1 MRESTS
7 RTGGIFTVV
16 LGAGLARRMGRQ
28 KLLLP
33 MPDGRPILRATIDA
47 ACGTSAAGVLLVIGE
62 DGEKLAEAVAGA
74 PVTVLRNPRAS
85 EGQSTSLHVA
95 VAALIHLRASAGVF
109 MLADQP
115 EISPE
120 SLQAVMQSYEE
131 SRAPIVQAQ
140 YRDGFGHPVLFSSDL
155 YDALLTVVGDAG
167 GRRVIRDHQHLRH
180 AVAVGGLTPPD
191 IDTPDDYAAL
201 LARWAERGASFLEGK
216 DASGR

>member
-1 MRESTS
+1 
-7 RTGGIFTVV
+7 
-16 LGAGLARRMGRQ
+16 MGRQ

-115 EISPE
+115 EISP
-120 SLQAVMQSYEE
+120 
-131 SRAPIVQAQ
+131 SRFRRSCKATRRAA
-140 YRDGFGHPVLFSSDL
+140 RRLCRRSTAT
-155 YDALLTVVGDAG
+155 ALD
-167 GRRVIRDHQHLRH
+167 IRYCSVPTSTMHC
-180 AVAVGGLTPPD
+180 
-191 IDTPDDYAAL
+191 
-201 LARWAERGASFLEGK
+201 
-216 DASGR
+216 